1 MVFRGGRGCL
11 RFRVAMTHGFSIQYC
26 GNLEACRTEARIVR
40 PAAQP
45 EDALVALVYETSR
58 GLVVSYFGSAM
69 ANPALPGLDAA
80 IAEARAE
87 LLHYINRR
95 GENPP
100 AGITRPGLSLWLTE
114 RDDETV
120 IGIPFK

>member
-1 MVFRGGRGCL
+1 
-11 RFRVAMTHGFSIQYC
+11 MTHDFSIQFC
-26 GNLEACRTEARIVR
+26 GNLEACRTEARILR
-40 PAAQP
+40 PSAQP
-45 EDALVALVYETSR
+45 DDALVLVYETSH
-58 GLVVSYFGSAM
+58 GFVVTYFGSAK

-87 LLHYINRR
+87 LLHYINRM

-120 IGIPFK
+120 MGIPLK

>member
-1 MVFRGGRGCL
+1 L
-11 RFRVAMTHGFSIQYC
+11 RPS
-26 GNLEACRTEARIVR
+26 
-40 PAAQP
+40 AQP
-45 EDALVALVYETSR
+45 DDALVALVYETSH
-58 GLVVSYFGSAM
+58 GFVVNYFGSAD

-95 GENPP
+95 GENLP

-120 IGIPFK
+120 MGMPLK

>member
-1 MVFRGGRGCL
+1 V
-11 RFRVAMTHGFSIQYC
+11 THGFTIQFS
-26 GNLEACRTEARIVR
+26 GNLEACRTEARISAA
-40 PAAQP
+40 PAHSAA
-45 EDALVALVYETSR
+45 ALLATVYETTQ
-58 GLVVSYFGSAM
+58 GFVVEYFGSGL

-95 GENPP
+95 GENRPK
-100 AGITRPGLSLWLTE
+100 GITRPGLSLWLTE

-120 IGIPFK
+120 IGIPLE

>member
-1 MVFRGGRGCL
+1 
-11 RFRVAMTHGFSIQYC
+11 MTHGFSIQFC
-26 GNLEACRTEARIVR
+26 GNLEACRTEARILR
-40 PAAQP
+40 PSAQAD
-45 EDALVALVYETSR
+45 DALVALVYETSH
-58 GLVVSYFGSAM
+58 GFVVSYFGSAI
-69 ANPALPGLDAA
+69 ADPTLPGLNAA

-120 IGIPFK
+120 MGIPLK